1 MNFSRRKLTA
11 PGPPAPERTKIFAWS
26 RKCMNRH
33 IDNWRATSPR
43 SDAGRLGATTY
54 AVPPIAIVLGWIFLD
69 EVPALLAVIGGAISL
84 IGVAIARR
92 PAKHP
97 AVVPPN

>member
-1 MNFSRRKLTA
+1 MLYLGLVPTAAAFLTWA
-11 PGPPAPERTKIFAWS
+11 YALA
-26 RKCMNRH
+26 
-33 IDNWRATSPR
+33 R

-92 PAKHP
+92 PTKRP